1 MKKLIL
7 AGTGHAHLITMMH
20 IGKLIRAG
28 YSVTVVGPNDYLYYS
43 GMGPGLLSGLYQF
56 SETRFAVRKMVEKR
70 GGRFVQG
77 CVERIEPD
85 QNRIWLQDGQSLDY
99 DVLSCNLGS
108 EVVPLAHTADT
119 IIPVKPIENLYT
131 IGRVIEQRLK
141 KESLRVL
148 VIGGGAAGVEIA
160 GNLYHLTKPESGS
173 LDITLLSKSDIL
185 ARHAPKMRNLA
196 LASFAR
202 KSIHVYE
209 RVSVTRLSDTE
220 AFLPDGSALPFDY
233 AINAAGIRPTKVF
246 RHSSLPVSDDGGL
259 LVNEYLQG
267 VNHPRI
273 FGGGDCISFT
283 PKLLDRVGVY
293 AVRQGPVLYKNIIAA
308 LSCGKLH
315 PFQPQASYLSAL
327 NMGDRAGLLTWRS
340 LVLSGRFP
348 FILKNAID
356 KNFMKRFQV
365 SGEHHEACCT

>member
-28 YSVTVVGPNDYLYYS
+28 YSVTVVGPGEYHYYS
-43 GMGPGLLSGLYQF
+43 GMGPGLLSGLYKPVQ
-56 SETRFAVRKMVEKR
+56 TRFAVRKMVEKR

-85 QNRIWLQDGQSLDY
+85 QNRIGLQDGQSLDY

-108 EVVPLAHTADT
+108 EVVPLAHAADK

-160 GNLYHLTKPESGS
+160 GNLYHLAKPASGS
-173 LDITLLSKSDIL
+173 LDITLLSQSDIL
-185 ARHAPKMRNLA
+185 ARYAPKMRNLA
-196 LASFAR
+196 LVSFAR

-209 RVSVTRLSDTE
+209 RVSVTGLSDTE

-233 AINAAGIRPTKVF
+233 AINAAGIRPTRVF
-246 RHSSLPVSDDGGL
+246 RHSSLPVGNDGGL
-259 LVNEYLQG
+259 PVNEYLQG

-283 PKLLDRVGVY
+283 PKPLDRVGVY

-308 LSCGKLH
+308 LSCGKLR
-315 PFQPQASYLSAL
+315 PFQPQTGYLSAL
-327 NMGDRAGLLTWRS
+327 NMGDGSGLLVWRS
-340 LVLSGRFP
+340 LILSGRFP

-365 SGEHHEACCT
+365 SGEHHEDCCT

>member
-20 IGKLIRAG
+20 LGKLIRAG
-28 YSVTVVGPNDYLYYS
+28 YSVTVVGPSDYLYYS
-43 GMGPGLLSGLYQF
+43 GMGPGLLSGLYTPAQ
-56 SETRFAVRKMVEKR
+56 TRFAVRKMVETR
-70 GGRFVQG
+70 GGRFVRG
-77 CVERIEPD
+77 FVERIEPD
-85 QNRIWLQDGQSLDY
+85 QNRIWLHSGQSLDY

-108 EVVPLAHTADT
+108 EVVPLALTADH
-119 IIPVKPIENLYT
+119 ILPVKPIENLYAA
-131 IGRVIEQRLK
+131 GREIARRLQN
-141 KESLRVL
+141 ESLRVL

-160 GNLYHLTKPESGS
+160 GNLSRLGVWNKGN
-173 LDITLLSKSDIL
+173 LDITLLSQSDIL
-185 ARHAPKMRNLA
+185 TRYAPKMRKLA

-202 KSIHVYE
+202 RRIRVCEH
-209 RVSVTRLSDTE
+209 VSVTRLSDTE
-220 AFLPDGSALPFDY
+220 AILPDGSGLPFDY

-267 VNHPRI
+267 VNHPGI

-283 PKLLDRVGVY
+283 PKPLDRVGVY

-308 LSCGKLH
+308 LSCGKLR

-327 NMGDRAGLLTWRS
+327 NIGDEFGLLAWQS
-340 LVLSGRFP
+340 LVFSGRFP
-348 FILKNAID
+348 FILKNTID
-356 KNFMKRFQV
+356 KIFMKRFQV